1 METNKKPFFFDST
14 LRDGNQALKKP
25 WNLQEKEFV
34 FNLLMKLGIQAIEV
48 GFAGSCDMEYETC
61 NYLSSIANE
70 NTIVCSLAR
79 TVEKDINLAYEA
91 IKNAHRP
98 RIHTFVTLSP
108 FNMKYVLQKDPKDV
122 REIAIEAVKHA
133 KYLIGNKG
141 DVQFSVEHFGD
152 CVDNMPFVID
162 TLNEVVEA
170 GATTINLPNT
180 VERTRPFDFVKRV
193 EKVVNELPQNITV
206 AVHCHN
212 DLGMATATTVES
224 FFAGANQL
232 EVCLNGL
239 GERAGN
245 TNIYEV
251 AVSLYNCGI
260 EVPLNLKEIYETAL
274 IIAEKSGIP
283 IYEKAPLI
291 GTDALA
297 HRSGIHQDGA
307 FKTKDMEKGAYRPIH
322 PSLIGRDDEKVGFT
336 SQSGKTA
343 IYEIVTNAGYPITM
357 EEAIRITPII
367 KEAAEK
373 VGELPTRYITDIY
386 FKEVFKVKGPFVLEK
401 FTKIGE
407 DKFKIEFKYKE
418 KRYSTTGEGNGPL
431 SACLAALEKAGF
443 PQKLVHYEQVAI
455 DGEIKGVSA
464 DAMTVI
470 KLEAPNGSIITCR
483 GLHTS
488 TAQANIVALFNGL
501 NLIAQLS

>member
-1 METNKKPFFFDST
+1 MDTNRKPFFFDST
-14 LRDGNQALKKP
+14 LRDGNQALRKP

-48 GFAGSCDMEYETC
+48 GYAGSCDMEFETC
-61 NYLSSIANE
+61 THLSSIANE

-91 IKNAHRP
+91 IKNAHKP
-98 RIHTFVTLSP
+98 RIHTFITLSP
-108 FNMKYVLQKDPKDV
+108 FNMKYVLQKSPEDV
-122 REIAIEAVKHA
+122 RKLAIDAVKHA
-133 KYLIGNKG
+133 KSLIGDNG

-152 CVDNMPFVID
+152 CIDNMPFVID
-162 TLNEVVEA
+162 TLQEVVNA

-180 VERTRPFDFVKRV
+180 VERTRPMDFVNRV
-193 EKVVNELPQNITV
+193 KQVAEELPQNIII

-224 FFAGANQL
+224 FFAGATQL
-232 EVCLNGL
+232 EGCLNGL

-245 TNIYEV
+245 TNLYEV
-251 AVSLYNCGI
+251 AIALYNSGI
-260 EVPLNLKEIYETAL
+260 DVPLNLKEIYETAL
-274 IIAEKSGIP
+274 IISEKSGVP

-291 GTDALA
+291 GPDSLS

-307 FKTKDMEKGAYRPIH
+307 FKTKDMDKGAYRPIH

-343 IYEIVTNAGYPITM
+343 VYEIITNAGYPITM
-357 EEAIRITPII
+357 EEAVRITPII

-386 FKEVFKVKGPFVLEK
+386 FKEVFKVKGAFAL
-401 FTKIGE
+401 
-407 DKFKIEFKYKE
+407 DKFSKIADDKFRVEFKYNDK
-418 KRYSTTGEGNGPL
+418 KYNAVGEGNGPL

-470 KLEAPNGSIITCR
+470 KLEAPNGSIVTCR

-488 TAQANIVALFNGL
+488 TAQANIIALFNGL
-501 NLIAQLS
+501 NLIEQIN